1 MTKEYLDK
9 IIQLVTA
16 SFGLV
21 AALAWNTVIQ
31 ETIDKFYPPG
41 QGLTGEYIYAIVI
54 TLFAVWIT
62 TSLARVHDRIVKK
75 EEKKAERAA
84 KKK

>member
-31 ETIDKFYPPG
+31 ETIDHFYPSG
-41 QGLTGEYIYAIVI
+41 EGLTGEYIYAVVI
-54 TLFAVWIT
+54 TLIAVFAT
-62 TSLARVHDRIVKK
+62 TSLARVHDSIIKK
-75 EEKKAERAA
+75 EERAERA

>member
-31 ETIDKFYPPG
+31 ETIDTFYPPG
-41 QGLTGEYIYAIVI
+41 DGLTGKYLYAIII
-54 TLFAVWIT
+54 TLLAVWLT
-62 TSLARVHDRIVKK
+62 TSLAGLHDRISKK
-75 EEKKAERAA
+75 EERRKK
-84 KKK
+84 

>member
-31 ETIDKFYPPG
+31 ESIDRIYPSG
-41 QGLTGEYIYAIVI
+41 DDLTGKYLYAVII
-54 TLFAVWIT
+54 TLIAVLLT
-62 TSLARVHDRIVKK
+62 TSLARLHDAVIKK
-75 EEKKAERAA
+75 EEKAEKQ